1 VKTEKT
7 GEIKGDIGIDYRCGD
22 EKKNTLELGQ
32 HLGII
37 A

>member
-1 VKTEKT
+1 M
-7 GEIKGDIGIDYRCGD
+7 IRNHIFAIDYRCD
-22 EKKNTLELGQ
+22 NEKKNLELGQ